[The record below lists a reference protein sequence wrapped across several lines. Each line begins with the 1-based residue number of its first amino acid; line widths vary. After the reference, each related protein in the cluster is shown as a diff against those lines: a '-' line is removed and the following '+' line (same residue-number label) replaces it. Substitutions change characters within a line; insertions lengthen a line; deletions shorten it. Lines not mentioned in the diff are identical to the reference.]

1 MLQVEHKKSRASLP
15 DEIEPRHLGFNH
27 AECSESAI
35 VLTKM
40 LPVMTK
46 LPPLMAKLPPVMTK
60 LPPGKTE
67 MPPVMT
73 ERSEIANVCLAF
85 PSVHGHS
92 NRAAG

>member
-46 LPPLMAKLPPVMTK
+46 LHL
-60 LPPGKTE
+60 
-67 MPPVMT
+67 
-73 ERSEIANVCLAF
+73 
-85 PSVHGHS
+85 
-92 NRAAG
+92 